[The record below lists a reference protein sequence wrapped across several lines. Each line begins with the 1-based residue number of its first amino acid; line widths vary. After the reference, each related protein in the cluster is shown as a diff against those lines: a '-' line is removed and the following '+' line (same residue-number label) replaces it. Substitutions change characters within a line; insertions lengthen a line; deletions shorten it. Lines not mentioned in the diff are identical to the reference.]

1 MTLHE
6 AIDALI
12 VAIESGNT
20 GVTEKAVAAARAA
33 QEAYPADEVE
43 TDIVPEDLADAPE
56 ADAHEA
62 PEAPGAPEA
71 DAPEAPEAENPANLD
86 G

>member
-56 ADAHEA
+56 AEA
-62 PEAPGAPEA
+62 PEAPEA
-71 DAPEAPEAENPANLD
+71 DATEAPEAENPANLD

>member
-56 ADAHEA
+56 AEA
-62 PEAPGAPEA
+62 PEAPEAPEA

>member
-33 QEAYPADEVE
+33 QEAYPADVDA
-43 TDIVPEDLADAPE
+43 DIVPEDLAD
-56 ADAHEA
+56 D
-62 PEAPGAPEA
+62 APEA
-71 DAPEAPEAENPANLD
+71 DAPEADAPEADASEAPADENPANLD

>member
-43 TDIVPEDLADAPE
+43 TDIVPEDLADDAPE
-56 ADAHEA
+56 
-62 PEAPGAPEA
+62 APEA
-71 DAPEAPEAENPANLD
+71 DAPEAPADENQANLD